1 MEDIR
6 KKYNP
11 LVDLLKFIYTKN
23 MSSKVVVTNYNLLCS
38 KTFSIF
44 NGQSLVTN
52 LIVAQN
58 YNFHEK
64 KLTWLPIL
72 KI

>member
-1 MEDIR
+1 
-6 KKYNP
+6 
-11 LVDLLKFIYTKN
+11 
-23 MSSKVVVTNYNLLCS
+23 MSSKVVATNYNLLCN

-44 NGQSLVTN
+44 NGHSLVTN
-52 LIVAQN
+52 LVVAQK

-64 KLTWLPIL
+64 KLRWLPIL

>member
-1 MEDIR
+1 
-6 KKYNP
+6 
-11 LVDLLKFIYTKN
+11 

-58 YNFHEK
+58 YNLHEK